1 MQLRYGYTNQNMNLT
16 PLTLWDRVTHIY
28 VGTNTNI
35 GSDNG
40 LSPGR
45 RQAIIWTNAGLL
57 IGPLATNFSE
67 ILIEILAFSFKNA
80 LEDDVCEMA
89 CILSRS
95 QCVKQMGSWCCKP
108 LNHLYACIRLF
119 MPIIFT
125 RPKKFNAKITI
136 SLNLTICINYLSVID
151 TRHGLCNPNHLYITP
166 NVTKLYT

>member
-67 ILIEILAFSFKNA
+67 ILIEILAF
-80 LEDDVCEMA
+80 V
-89 CILSRS
+89 
-95 QCVKQMGSWCCKP
+95 
-108 LNHLYACIRLF
+108 
-119 MPIIFT
+119 
-125 RPKKFNAKITI
+125 
-136 SLNLTICINYLSVID
+136 SVPM
-151 TRHGLCNPNHLYITP
+151 C
-166 NVTKLYT
+166 